1 MIKNFTIVSMFF
13 SLLVSCKS
21 NPTASTTPD
30 QTDSIVSDPEDK
42 SKNIHWIKGPEPEY
56 NYHYNIAVST
66 SENLYTTGGNY
77 AGTFEAFN
85 FVTKKWTVLQ
95 NLPAPR
101 VFTGGAILENSIY
114 ITGGIIS
121 NQSSQL
127 VNKYDIIEKKW
138 TSCRN
143 LKVPTSRHAVV
154 ACNGKIYVIGG
165 LSDRMMNLNSV

>member
-30 QTDSIVSDPEDK
+30 QTDSIVSGPEDK

-85 FVTKKWTVLQ
+85 FVTKNGQYYKICQSPESLQAELYLKTLFILQEVLFQ
-95 NLPAPR
+95 INLPSLSIN
-101 VFTGGAILENSIY
+101 TIL
-114 ITGGIIS
+114 
-121 NQSSQL
+121 L
-127 VNKYDIIEKKW
+127 KKW

-165 LSDRMMNLNSV
+165 LVIE